1 MCPMNPRLMRPLA
14 RRQAPAPTD
23 PFFSSVSLLLHF
35 DGANGSTTFTDSS
48 SNALTVTPYGDA
60 AISTAQSKFGGA
72 SAYFDQDGDYAVV
85 IPSSPATDFGTGD
98 FTVEFWV
105 RVTSTTGI
113 QVIWSRW
120 NNSGD
125 NKIQIYLVG
134 DSLYLNSP
142 TTGYL
147 AGTLT
152 QEQWHHI
159 AVCRDAGDMAVYVD
173 GVQEWAAAV
182 GDDFTSTSDFVLGA
196 NDLGSGGANWF
207 GGYID
212 DFRITKGVARYTAN
226 FTPPTAAF
234 PNQ

>member
-1 MCPMNPRLMRPLA
+1 MPMNPRLMRPLA
-14 RRQAPAPTD
+14 RRQAPPTD
-23 PFFSSVSLLLHF
+23 PYFASVSLLLHF
-35 DGANGSTTFTDSS
+35 DGENGSTTFTDSS

-72 SAYFDQDGDYAVV
+72 SAYFDQNGDYAVV

-98 FTVEFWV
+98 FTIEFWV
-105 RVTSTTGI
+105 RVTSTTGV

-125 NKIQIYLVG
+125 NVIQMYLMG
-134 DSLYLNSP
+134 DSLYVNSP
-142 TTGYL
+142 TVAHL

-152 QEQWHHI
+152 EEQWHHI
-159 AVCRDAGDMAVYVD
+159 ALCRDDGDIAAYVD
-173 GVQEWAAAV
+173 GVQQVAYAY
-182 GDDFTSTSDFVLGA
+182 GNDITSTSDFVLGA

-212 DFRITKGVARYTAN
+212 ELRITKGVARYTAN
-226 FTPPTAAF
+226 FTPPTAPF